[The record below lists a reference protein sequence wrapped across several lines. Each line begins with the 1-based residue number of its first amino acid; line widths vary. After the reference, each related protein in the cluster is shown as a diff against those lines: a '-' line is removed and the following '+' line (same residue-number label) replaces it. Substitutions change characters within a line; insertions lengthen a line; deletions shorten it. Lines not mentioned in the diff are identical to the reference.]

1 MQKFE
6 FNITSLQ
13 LFFKKINLLGKT
25 STFKDYKGEKCFLIR
40 HDIDFDLDFALKIAE
55 LENKSNIKATY
66 FIMISSNNY
75 NSLSLS
81 SKNKI
86 RKIKSLN
93 HEIGLHFDPMVFEK
107 NKIRE
112 NFNFEIKILESIISD
127 KIFSVSLHN
136 PSVHG
141 DYIEFEYF
149 NNAYSKKFFNSEN
162 YLSDSQMS
170 FSGKDPFEFINK
182 VKQSHIQILLH
193 PLHYFSKRSNYKE
206 IFINSFKNKIEQSYS
221 DFLINQEFKKQSGT
235 NIKEVYKSFS
245 HE

>member
-6 FNITSLQ
+6 FNSKSLQ
-13 LFFKKINLLGKT
+13 QFFKKINSIGKT
-25 STFKDYKGEKCFLIR
+25 STFEDFNGENCFLIR
-40 HDIDFDLDFALKIAE
+40 HDIDFDLDFALKLAK
-55 LENKSNIKATY
+55 LENKNSVKATY

-75 NSLSLS
+75 NSLSLN

-86 RKIKSLN
+86 REIKSLN
-93 HEIGLHFDPMVFEK
+93 HEIGLHFDPMVFRK

-112 NFNFEIKILESIISD
+112 NFNLEIKLLESMISD
-127 KIFSVSLHN
+127 RVFSVSLHN

-141 DYIEFEYF
+141 DYIEFENF
-149 NNAYSKKFFNSEN
+149 NNAYSKKYFNSEY

-170 FSGKDPFEFINK
+170 FKGKDPFKFINK
-182 VKQSHIQILLH
+182 VKQSHVQILLH

-221 DFLINQEFKKQSGT
+221 EFLINQEFKKQSGT